1 MFKNLIKN
9 TLIKVDKVL
18 FRGKFKNLYLN
29 QKRRR
34 LENRLERRLVSS
46 KSDLYNYSFSFF
58 YAKNEHA
65 HINKLCDLYGTDK
78 GESQKNNHPYEWKSH
93 NYADL
98 YEMLFRCNRKNVQL
112 LIECGLGTNNINL
125 ESSMGINAKPGAS
138 LRMWRDF
145 FPSARIIGVDID
157 KEILFNEERIE
168 TFYCDQLKKNSIE
181 NFTKESNLQ
190 KNSADIIIDDGLHTF
205 KAGIS
210 FFEAM
215 IDFLNEDG
223 VYVIEDV
230 DLSDMILYKDYFS
243 NLINK
248 FTVHFIKGKRP
259 HDLIGGNR
267 LLVIFKN
274 NL

>member
-1 MFKNLIKN
+1 MHINFIKKI
-9 TLIKVDKVL
+9 LIKVDKVL

-78 GESQKNNHPYEWKSH
+78 GESKKNNHPYEWKSS

-98 YEMLFRCNRKNVQL
+98 YEMLFRCRRKNVQL
-112 LIECGLGTNNINL
+112 LIECGIGTNNINL
-125 ESSMGINAKPGAS
+125 ESSMGINGKPGAS
-138 LRMWRDF
+138 LRMWRDY

-157 KEILFNEERIE
+157 KDILFNEERIE

-181 NFTKESNLQ
+181 NFTKESNLLE
-190 KNSADIIIDDGLHTF
+190 NSADVIIDDGLHTF
-205 KAGIS
+205 EAAVS
-210 FFEAM
+210 FFEGM
-215 IDFLNEDG
+215 IKFLNEDG

-230 DLSDMILYKDYFS
+230 PLPDMILYKDYYS
-243 NLINK
+243 KLTNK
-248 FTVHFIKGKRP
+248 FTVHFIKGNRP
-259 HDLIGGNR
+259 TTFYACR

-274 NL
+274 NV